1 MINGWLNFYKPIGM
15 SSAQAV
21 TQIKRIFGIK
31 KAGHLGTLDPL
42 ASGVLPIALGE
53 ATKTIPYLSCNL
65 KAYNFTIKWG
75 KQTTTDD
82 LDGYIMRT
90 STIKPEY
97 NQINC
102 AIKDFIGE
110 ITQTPP
116 QFSAVKIKGA
126 RAYKLARSGQK
137 VNIKP
142 RQVKIHELKM
152 IFLDTINNSADFSM
166 ICGSGVYVRSIARDL
181 GIELNCFGHITQ
193 LRRTMVGN
201 FTEDESV
208 TIEQT
213 AQLHK
218 HCNSDLPVGC
228 HPSAQTL
235 DTNTY
240 KSCNG
245 QKILGAYVKNNVRDA
260 ISLIPVLD
268 TRMTEGGGM
277 AEDDGGNTKSFIIPI
292 ESALKSMFKVEI
304 SLEEAE
310 KIRKGQEIILNNLRG
325 LKNYDIFCTIVGDV
339 PIAICSFTHGYVK
352 PVRVFN
358 ILK

>member
-1 MINGWLNFYKPIGM
+1 MVNGWLNLDKPTGM
-15 SSAQAV
+15 SSAKAV

-82 LDGYIMRT
+82 LDGDIIRT

-142 RQVKIHELKM
+142 RQVKIHELKL
-152 IFLDTINNSADFSM
+152 IFLDTINNIADFSM

-181 GIELNCFGHITQ
+181 GIELNCFGHITK
-193 LRRTMVGN
+193 LRRTMVGDFREN
-201 FTEDESV
+201 ESV
-208 TIEQT
+208 TIEQLAERNT
-213 AQLHK
+213 TTYSPQSL
-218 HCNSDLPVGC
+218 
-228 HPSAQTL
+228 TL

-245 QKILGAYVKNNVRDA
+245 QKILGAYVKNNVRDEIGW
-260 ISLIPVLD
+260 ISVSA
-268 TRMTEGGGM
+268 TRMTEGCGI
-277 AEDDGGNTKSFIIPI
+277 AEDDGGNTKGFIIPI

-310 KIRKGQEIILNNLRG
+310 KIRKGQGIILNNLRG
-325 LKNYDIFCTIVGDV
+325 LKNYDIFCTIVGNV

-352 PVRVFN
+352 PIRVFN

>member
-82 LDGYIMRT
+82 LDGDIIRT

-97 NQINC
+97 NKINC

-126 RAYKLARSGQK
+126 RAYKWAKGKYKTSTSQ
-137 VNIKP
+137 N
-142 RQVKIHELKM
+142 
-152 IFLDTINNSADFSM
+152 T
-166 ICGSGVYVRSIARDL
+166 
-181 GIELNCFGHITQ
+181 
-193 LRRTMVGN
+193 RTEV
-201 FTEDESV
+201 
-208 TIEQT
+208 
-213 AQLHK
+213 
-218 HCNSDLPVGC
+218 
-228 HPSAQTL
+228 
-235 DTNTY
+235 
-240 KSCNG
+240 
-245 QKILGAYVKNNVRDA
+245 
-260 ISLIPVLD
+260 
-268 TRMTEGGGM
+268 
-277 AEDDGGNTKSFIIPI
+277 
-292 ESALKSMFKVEI
+292 
-304 SLEEAE
+304 
-310 KIRKGQEIILNNLRG
+310 
-325 LKNYDIFCTIVGDV
+325 DIFR
-339 PIAICSFTHGYVK
+339 HYK
-352 PVRVFN
+352 
-358 ILK
+358 

>member
-1 MINGWLNFYKPIGM
+1 MVNGWLNLDKPTGM

-42 ASGVLPIALGE
+42 ASGILPIALGE
-53 ATKTIPYLSCNL
+53 ATKTIPYLSCDL

-82 LDGYIMRT
+82 LGGDTIRT
-90 STIKPEY
+90 SDIKPEY

-142 RQVKIHELKM
+142 RQVKIHELKL

-181 GIELNCFGHITQ
+181 GVTLNCFGHITK
-193 LRRTMVGN
+193 LRRTMVGD
-201 FTEDESV
+201 FKEDESV
-208 TIEQT
+208 TIEQLT
-213 AQLHK
+213 KKNTTTYSPQCL
-218 HCNSDLPVGC
+218 
-228 HPSAQTL
+228 TL

-268 TRMTEGGGM
+268 TGMTSEGGM
-277 AEDDGGNTKSFIIPI
+277 TEDDGGNRKGFIIPI

-310 KIRKGQEIILNNLRG
+310 KIRKGQEIILNNLRN
-325 LKNYDIFCTIVGDV
+325 LKNYDTFCTIVGNV
-339 PIAICSFTHGYVK
+339 PIAICSFTHGCVK
-352 PVRVFN
+352 PIRVFN

>member
-1 MINGWLNFYKPIGM
+1 MVNGWLNLDKPTGM

-53 ATKTIPYLSCNL
+53 ATKTIPYLSCDL

-82 LDGYIMRT
+82 LGGDIIRT
-90 STIKPEY
+90 SDIKPEY

-142 RQVKIHELKM
+142 RQVKIHELKL

-181 GIELNCFGHITQ
+181 GVTLNCFGHITK
-193 LRRTMVGN
+193 LRRTMVGD
-201 FTEDESV
+201 FKEDESV
-208 TIEQT
+208 TIEQLAERNT
-213 AQLHK
+213 TTYSPQCL
-218 HCNSDLPVGC
+218 
-228 HPSAQTL
+228 TL

-268 TRMTEGGGM
+268 TGMTEGGGM

-352 PVRVFN
+352 PIRVFN

>member
-1 MINGWLNFYKPIGM
+1 MVNGWLNLDKPTGM

-42 ASGVLPIALGE
+42 ASGILPIALGE

-82 LDGYIMRT
+82 LDGDIIRT
-90 STIKPEY
+90 STIKPQY

-110 ITQTPP
+110 IIQTPP

-126 RAYKLARSGQK
+126 RAYKLARSGQR

-142 RQVKIHELKM
+142 RQVKIHELKL
-152 IFLDTINNSADFSM
+152 ISVDTTNNSADFSM
-166 ICGSGVYVRSIARDL
+166 TCGSGVYVRSIARDL
-181 GIELNCFGHITQ
+181 GVTLNCFGHITK
-193 LRRTMVGN
+193 LRRSMVGDFRETESATIERLIEKN
-201 FTEDESV
+201 TTVHPLVSFQRVTLESRKKEEEWIPVSSIGMTEDDVVIGS
-208 TIEQT
+208 
-213 AQLHK
+213 
-218 HCNSDLPVGC
+218 
-228 HPSAQTL
+228 
-235 DTNTY
+235 
-240 KSCNG
+240 
-245 QKILGAYVKNNVRDA
+245 
-260 ISLIPVLD
+260 
-268 TRMTEGGGM
+268 
-277 AEDDGGNTKSFIIPI
+277 NTKSFIIPI

-304 SLEEAE
+304 SLEEAK
-310 KIRKGQEIILNNLRG
+310 KIRKGQGIILNNLRG
-325 LKNYDIFCTIVGDV
+325 LKNYDIFCTIVGNV

-352 PVRVFN
+352 PIRVFN

>member
-1 MINGWLNFYKPIGM
+1 MVNGWLNLDKPTGM

-21 TQIKRIFGIK
+21 TQVKKIFGIE

-42 ASGVLPIALGE
+42 ASGVLPIAFGE
-53 ATKTIPYLSCNL
+53 AMKTIPYLSCNL

-82 LDGYIMRT
+82 LGGDIIRT
-90 STIKPEY
+90 SDIKPEY

-102 AIKDFIGE
+102 VIKDFIGE

-193 LRRTMVGN
+193 LRRTMVGD
-201 FTEDESV
+201 FKEDESV
-208 TIEQT
+208 TIEQLT
-213 AQLHK
+213 KKNTTYSPQCL
-218 HCNSDLPVGC
+218 
-228 HPSAQTL
+228 TL
-235 DTNTY
+235 GSRYTNTY

-245 QKILGAYVKNNVRDA
+245 QKILGAYVKNNVRDE
-260 ISLIPVLD
+260 IGLIPVLD
-268 TRMTEGGGM
+268 TGMTE
-277 AEDDGGNTKSFIIPI
+277 
-292 ESALKSMFKVEI
+292 ALPLS
-304 SLEEAE
+304 
-310 KIRKGQEIILNNLRG
+310 
-325 LKNYDIFCTIVGDV
+325 
-339 PIAICSFTHGYVK
+339 
-352 PVRVFN
+352 
-358 ILK
+358 

>member
-1 MINGWLNFYKPIGM
+1 MVNGWLNLDKPTGM

-42 ASGVLPIALGE
+42 ASGILPIALGE
-53 ATKTIPYLSCNL
+53 ATKTIPYLSCDL

-82 LDGYIMRT
+82 LGGDIIRT
-90 STIKPEY
+90 SDIKPEY

-152 IFLDTINNSADFSM
+152 IFLDTVNNIADFSM

-193 LRRTMVGN
+193 LRRTMVGD
-201 FTEDESV
+201 FKEDESV
-208 TIEQT
+208 TIEQLT
-213 AQLHK
+213 KKNTTTYSPQCL
-218 HCNSDLPVGC
+218 
-228 HPSAQTL
+228 TL

-245 QKILGAYVKNNVRDA
+245 QKILGAYVKNNVRDE
-260 ISLIPVLD
+260 IGLIPVLD
-268 TRMTEGGGM
+268 TGMTSEGGM
-277 AEDDGGNTKSFIIPI
+277 TEDDGGNTKGFIIPI

-310 KIRKGQEIILNNLRG
+310 KIRKGQEIILNNLRN
-325 LKNYDIFCTIVGDV
+325 LKNYDIFCTIVGNV

-352 PVRVFN
+352 PIRVFN

>member
-1 MINGWLNFYKPIGM
+1 MVNGWLNLDKPTGM

-42 ASGVLPIALGE
+42 ASGILPIALGE
-53 ATKTIPYLSCNL
+53 ATKTIPYLSCDL

-82 LDGYIMRT
+82 LGGDIIRT
-90 STIKPEY
+90 SDIKPEY
-97 NQINC
+97 NQINY

-142 RQVKIHELKM
+142 RQVKIHELKL

-181 GIELNCFGHITQ
+181 GIELNCFGHITK
-193 LRRTMVGN
+193 LRRTMVGDFREN
-201 FTEDESV
+201 ESV
-208 TIEQT
+208 TIEQLAERNT
-213 AQLHK
+213 TTYSPQCL
-218 HCNSDLPVGC
+218 
-228 HPSAQTL
+228 TL

-245 QKILGAYVKNNVRDA
+245 QKILGAYVKNNVRDE
-260 ISLIPVLD
+260 IDWIPVSS
-268 TRMTEGGGM
+268 TGI
-277 AEDDGGNTKSFIIPI
+277 AEDDGGNTKGFIIPI

-310 KIRKGQEIILNNLRG
+310 KIRKGQEIILNNLRN
-325 LKNYDIFCTIVGDV
+325 LKNHDIFCTIVGNV

-352 PVRVFN
+352 PIRVFN

>member
-1 MINGWLNFYKPIGM
+1 MVNGWLNLDKPTGM

-42 ASGVLPIALGE
+42 ASGILPIALGE
-53 ATKTIPYLSCNL
+53 ATKTIPYLSCDL

-82 LDGYIMRT
+82 LGGDIIRT
-90 STIKPEY
+90 SDIKPEY

-142 RQVKIHELKM
+142 RQVKIHELKL

-201 FTEDESV
+201 FKEDESV
-208 TIEQT
+208 TIEQLT
-213 AQLHK
+213 KKNTTTYSPQCL
-218 HCNSDLPVGC
+218 
-228 HPSAQTL
+228 TL

-245 QKILGAYVKNNVRDA
+245 QKILGAYVKNNVRDE
-260 ISLIPVLD
+260 IDWIPVSS
-268 TRMTEGGGM
+268 TGM
-277 AEDDGGNTKSFIIPI
+277 AGDDGGNTKGFIIPI

-325 LKNYDIFCTIVGDV
+325 LKNYDIFCTIVGNL

-352 PVRVFN
+352 PIRVFN

>member
-1 MINGWLNFYKPIGM
+1 MVNGWLNLDKPIGI

-42 ASGVLPIALGE
+42 ASGVLPIALDE
-53 ATKTIPYLSCNL
+53 ATKTIPYLSCDL

-75 KQTTTDD
+75 RQTTTDD
-82 LDGYIMRT
+82 LDGDIIRT
-90 STIKPEY
+90 STIRPQY

-116 QFSAVKIKGA
+116 QFSAIKIKGT

-142 RQVKIHELKM
+142 RQVKIHELKL
-152 IFLDTINNSADFSM
+152 ISVDTINNSANFSM
-166 ICGSGVYVRSIARDL
+166 MCGSGVYVRSIARDL
-181 GIELNCFGHITQ
+181 GIALNCFGHITK
-193 LRRTMVGN
+193 LRRTMVGDFREN
-201 FTEDESV
+201 KSV
-208 TIEQT
+208 TIEQLIEKNT
-213 AQLHK
+213 TVHLFVSFQR
-218 HCNSDLPVGC
+218 V
-228 HPSAQTL
+228 TL
-235 DTNTY
+235 ESR
-240 KSCNG
+240 K
-245 QKILGAYVKNNVRDA
+245 KEEEW
-260 ISLIPVLD
+260 IPVSS
-268 TRMTEGGGM
+268 TGMTEDTGS
-277 AEDDGGNTKSFIIPI
+277 NTKSFIIPI

-310 KIRKGQEIILNNLRG
+310 KIRKGQEVILNNLRN
-325 LKNYDIFCTIVGDV
+325 LKNYDIFCTIVGNV

-352 PVRVFN
+352 PIRVFN